1 MPGCPVFSVAYV
13 RQMGGARPDYF
24 NWIPNTPEGI
34 PPAGVIMVLD
44 SRYGGGAGH
53 TGVCT
58 GRADTSTYDLFQ
70 INDPYGSNAR
80 VKTYNYNGC
89 LGWLVLKNKPTQPQ
103 ADNEGIVQGDGL
115 RGHTEPNLSA
125 PVPWY
130 FDDQEKS
137 TLISKI
143 KGENVQGK
151 WGWTDWWYLAKG
163 AGSPDV
169 WVGDGFVLT
178 TKNPANVPDYVKPVE
193 PPKPTYS
200 KPPTD
205 TAVWGIDVSAHQGD
219 IDWAKVREA
228 GVDFAII
235 KTGHT
240 GKSYGG
246 VQPQNGD
253 PKYRRNIEQCG
264 IPYGSYWYGYPALDA
279 KAEAKAFAETIK
291 EVKNQGGVL
300 FLDLEEREANSE
312 TWAIEFINEV
322 EKLTGKPC
330 HLYAYYDYY
339 KSYPKLA
346 ELFIGTNRVL
356 WLAHYGKQPGEALG
370 VSPKPVIHQYSSSRT
385 LEGIAGK
392 VDLNIATISVVDFEK
407 LGEHLSEQPTPEPK
421 PPVQNPPDPN
431 APIDLSFLAKIIKA
445 VIDFLSRLLGRKE
458 K

>member
-103 ADNEGIVQGDGL
+103 ADNEGIVQ
-115 RGHTEPNLSA
+115 
-125 PVPWY
+125 
-130 FDDQEKS
+130 
-137 TLISKI
+137 
-143 KGENVQGK
+143 
-151 WGWTDWWYLAKG
+151 
-163 AGSPDV
+163 
-169 WVGDGFVLT
+169 GDGFVLT